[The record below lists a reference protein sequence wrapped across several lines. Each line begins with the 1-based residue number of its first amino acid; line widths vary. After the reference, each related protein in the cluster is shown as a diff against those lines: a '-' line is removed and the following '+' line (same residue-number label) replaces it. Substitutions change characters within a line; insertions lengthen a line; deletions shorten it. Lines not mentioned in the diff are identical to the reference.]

1 MADTIFSVRVDE
13 QIKGKFNELAKSI
26 GINNKE
32 FMEEIL
38 SFYELHKVSEESTIN
53 IQSDVNE
60 LQHITK
66 RMIDIYIN
74 LVEGIKLAN
83 TEKDDK
89 RKKALEEKEKE
100 ITSLK
105 DSLEKELENKKGLEN
120 KIEAIKEEENN
131 IVKKLKEQEELNNNF
146 NALKKMQEDK
156 IEELLNKLKE
166 EEDNTKKIESL
177 KKQITN
183 LQEERNHV
191 DTLLQNYKE
200 ENVGLK
206 EKLQKEE
213 ELKKELKCSLEEQYQ
228 KDLSFIKE
236 KEVLNKN
243 SEILTLKENHYEKVS
258 QLQTQIMDL
267 INENKLLNNTIKE
280 LESSLKNINKNK

>member
-38 SFYELHKVSEESTIN
+38 SFYELHKVSEESIIN

-105 DSLEKELENKKGLEN
+105 
-120 KIEAIKEEENN
+120 
-131 IVKKLKEQEELNNNF
+131 
-146 NALKKMQEDK
+146 
-156 IEELLNKLKE
+156 
-166 EEDNTKKIESL
+166 
-177 KKQITN
+177 
-183 LQEERNHV
+183 
-191 DTLLQNYKE
+191 
-200 ENVGLK
+200 
-206 EKLQKEE
+206 
-213 ELKKELKCSLEEQYQ
+213 
-228 KDLSFIKE
+228 
-236 KEVLNKN
+236 
-243 SEILTLKENHYEKVS
+243 
-258 QLQTQIMDL
+258 
-267 INENKLLNNTIKE
+267 
-280 LESSLKNINKNK
+280 